1 MTIRY
6 RKQTATG
13 DYVFGEPPSVQEFYI
28 DEQAAI
34 AQAIRT
40 RLQLVTGDWF
50 LDLDEGTPYNTE
62 ILGFVPPNVRD
73 FAIRQRILDTIG
85 VNTITSYTSTL
96 DQDRR
101 CVVTS
106 FVDTIYG
113 EVALNIT
120 I

>member
-6 RKQTATG
+6 RKLDVNG
-13 DYVFGEPPSVQEFYI
+13 DYTFGQPPQIQEFWI
-28 DEQAAI
+28 DQQEAIQQALT
-34 AQAIRT
+34 T
-40 RLQLVTGDWF
+40 RLLLIAGEWF

-85 VNTITSYTSTL
+85 VNTLTTYESKVS
-96 DQDRR
+96 QDR
-101 CVVTS
+101 VGTVTAS
-106 FVDTIYG
+106 VDTIYG
-113 EVALNIT
+113 SVALNIN